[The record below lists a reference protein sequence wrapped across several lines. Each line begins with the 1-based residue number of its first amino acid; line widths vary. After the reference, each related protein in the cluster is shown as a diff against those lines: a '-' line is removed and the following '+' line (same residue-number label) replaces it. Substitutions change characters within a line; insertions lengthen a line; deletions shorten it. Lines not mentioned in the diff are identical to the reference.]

1 MQQQHEAHLVK
12 LEHLLKSFAPANDIR
27 ARSTLFKFYKNC
39 REIYTKMDQEMV
51 NCRRR
56 DKLTQ
61 KYTELE
67 AQFVEAVNTFEQWTV
82 MAALMYSWHQMVDLL
97 QYGLC
102 IK

>member
-1 MQQQHEAHLVK
+1 
-12 LEHLLKSFAPANDIR
+12 
-27 ARSTLFKFYKNC
+27 
-39 REIYTKMDQEMV
+39 MDQEMV

-82 MAALMYSWHQMVDLL
+82 MAALMYS
-97 QYGLC
+97 
-102 IK
+102 